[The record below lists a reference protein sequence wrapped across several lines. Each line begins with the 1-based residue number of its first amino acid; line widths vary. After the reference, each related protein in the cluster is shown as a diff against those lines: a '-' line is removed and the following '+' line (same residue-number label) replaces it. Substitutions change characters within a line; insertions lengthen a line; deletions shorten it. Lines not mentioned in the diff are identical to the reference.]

1 MNGSHE
7 GLPPDNLRGNLSRDN
22 LSPDHLSPDNL
33 SGDNSS
39 AQSRPSLVEIAL
51 VFLKLGTIAF
61 GGPAAH
67 IAMMEEE
74 FVRKRRWITQAEF
87 LDRLAA
93 ANLIPGPSS
102 TEVAI
107 FIGQSLRGWAGL
119 IVAGACFIIPAAILV
134 AVIAM
139 AYVRFGALP
148 RMAGI
153 LS

>member
-1 MNGSHE
+1 MHAYCTGQSVPLDSHI
-7 GLPPDNLRGNLSRDN
+7 PQTQVSLSD
-22 LSPDHLSPDNL
+22 L
-33 SGDNSS
+33 
-39 AQSRPSLVEIAL
+39 AL

-107 FIGQSLRGWAGL
+107 FIGQSTRGWAGL
-119 IVAGACFIIPAAILV
+119 LVAGSCFIIPAAVLV
-134 AVIAM
+134 SLIAA

-148 RMAGI
+148 RVAGI
-153 LS
+153 LSAIK